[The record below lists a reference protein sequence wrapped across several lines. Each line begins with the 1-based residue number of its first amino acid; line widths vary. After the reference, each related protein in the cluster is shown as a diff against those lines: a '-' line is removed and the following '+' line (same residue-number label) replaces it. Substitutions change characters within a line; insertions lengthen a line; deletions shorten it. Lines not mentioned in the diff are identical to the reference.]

1 MKLQLKKISIKNF
14 LSVGAQPL
22 VFEYQPG
29 LHAIW
34 GKVVGQDTNN
44 GVGKSTIT
52 TDAVVFAFYGV
63 SLRNLNLEQMVNAI
77 NQSECEVII
86 WFSLDDVNYRIERG
100 LNPQYLRLINEDL
113 PDSNQEKS
121 KKETQKDINEKLGI
135 SFTSFVNRI
144 TLNINY
150 SKPFFRLT
158 AAERREIFEDMMNI
172 SIYGKMLEAARKD
185 YNEAKHNLRVAS
197 SELKASEEALSDKIQ
212 TKKRIDDYKN
222 SFEQQKAADLKRL
235 TEQLDDKI
243 KKLNDL
249 KATVPENN
257 FEERKEKGMVV
268 KDKISEIINSY
279 DTKVSLN
286 TSEIQKIQKKLGLLK
301 GKPAC
306 PICNSPIE
314 HAETHITELDTEVKT
329 LEAEITDIKAKR
341 EAASLKLADV
351 KGKLKKIDDSSW
363 AYNKVNQDITI
374 LESSISSV
382 QAQIKEV
389 EQKQID
395 LKHIVTDDDINQSKA
410 RVDARKSEHEEIEKQ
425 QLYADHLRDMLGDKG
440 IKAYIIKRIVPVL
453 NKKIN
458 EYLSIFKATYTI
470 SFDHELNETFKS
482 RRRDVFTYNNFSAGE
497 QKRIDLACMFALFDV
512 AKAQNSIDCNVLILD
527 EICDSSMCSDGIASL
542 MTFMKTDFR
551 KMNPDI
557 CVYVISHKPEISE
570 DNFNTIIRL
579 KKDNNFTKIDS
590 IQACETVI
598 QV

>member
-1 MKLQLKKISIKNF
+1 MKLQLKKISLKNF

-22 VFEYQPG
+22 IFEYQPG
-29 LHAIW
+29 LHAVF

-52 TDAVVFAFYGV
+52 TDAIIFAFYGV
-63 SLRNLNLEQMVNAI
+63 SLRNLNIEQMVNSI
-77 NQSECEVII
+77 NQSECEVTI
-86 WFSLDDVNYRIERG
+86 WFALNDVNYRIERG
-100 LNPQYLRLINEDL
+100 INPNYLRFINEDN
-113 PDSNQEKS
+113 PDANQEKA
-121 KKETQKDINEKLGI
+121 KKETQRDINEKLGI

-185 YNEAKHNLRVAS
+185 YNEAKHNLRVAG
-197 SELKASEEALSDKIQ
+197 SELKAAEETLSDKIS
-212 TKKRIDDYKN
+212 TKKRLDDYKS
-222 SFEQQKAADLKRL
+222 SFEEQKAADLKRL
-235 TEQLDDKI
+235 VDELSEKTKTLAELKEKI
-243 KKLNDL
+243 PKTD
-249 KATVPENN
+249 
-257 FEERKEKGMVV
+257 FEELKTKGNTLKEKLLE
-268 KDKISEIINSY
+268 SINSY
-279 DTKVSLN
+279 DSKIKLNRSEIEKINKKVSLIKSN
-286 TSEIQKIQKKLGLLK
+286 
-301 GKPAC
+301 PVC
-306 PICNSPIE
+306 PVCNSPTE
-314 HAETHITELDTEVKT
+314 HAESHVLELEAESKT
-329 LEAEITDIKAKR
+329 LENEIVELQKNREGDSTKLVDVRAKIKK
-341 EAASLKLADV
+341 V
-351 KGKLKKIDDSSW
+351 DDGISN
-363 AYNKVNQDITI
+363 YNKLMNNISVLETTI
-374 LESSISSV
+374 GSIES
-382 QAQIKEV
+382 QIKKV
-389 EQKQID
+389 QDKQVD
-395 LKHIVTDDDINQSKA
+395 LKNIITDDDIEQA
-410 RVDARKSEHEEIEKQ
+410 RVRVSVRKSEHEEIEKQ

-470 SFDHELNETFKS
+470 SFDNELNETFKS

-542 MTFMKTDFR
+542 MSFMKTEFR
-551 KMNPDI
+551 KLNPDI

-579 KKDNNFTKIDS
+579 KKEGNFTKIDS
-590 IQACETVI
+590 IQTCETVL